1 MYFKRKLE
9 STIIKYLKSPEILA
23 VVGPRQ
29 CGKTTMLKHVYSQLG
44 NAIFLTFED
53 KELLD
58 LFEGDIKEFISHY
71 KSYDFVFIDEFQYAK
86 NGGKLLKFW
95 FDTSPTKIIISG
107 SSVIDLSVKAV
118 KYLVGRVFILNLY
131 PFDFEEFLDAHNY
144 NDKNNH
150 ELMEKLYEQYCIYG
164 GYPRVITTEEKTE
177 KEQILKDIYNT
188 FFLREVRDILGLV
201 DDFKLS
207 KLLKLLAGQIGNLIQ
222 YRELASGSEFS
233 EYEVK
238 KHLNFFTKTFTCYFP
253 KPFFTNPRTQIVKN
267 PKVYF
272 VDTGLRNY
280 ILNDFRPLLD
290 RPDGGALLENGV
302 AMQFIKKKINF
313 SFWRTKKQ
321 AEVDFVVDIAGGKRV
336 AWEIKTT
343 LRDRLNNSSKEFR
356 RLYPSIPLRVGYYKK
371 SEKVD
376 NEDAGSIY
384 LL

>member
-1 MYFKRKLE
+1 MYIKRKLE
-9 STIIKYLKSPEILA
+9 GTIIEYLKSPEILA

-29 CGKTTMLKHVYSQLG
+29 CGKTTMLKHIYSQLG
-44 NAIFLTFED
+44 KAIFLTFED

-58 LFEGDIKEFISHY
+58 LFEGNIKEFVFRYS
-71 KSYDFVFIDEFQYAK
+71 SYDYVFIDEFQYAK

-95 FDTSPTKIIISG
+95 YDTSPTKIIISG

-131 PFDFEEFLDAHNY
+131 PFDFDEFLSAQNY
-144 NDKNNH
+144 RGDKDS

-164 GYPRVITTEEKTE
+164 GYPRVITAEGETE
-177 KEQILKDIYNT
+177 KEQILKDIHNT

-238 KHLNFFTKTFTCYFP
+238 KHLNFFAKTFTCSFP

-280 ILNDFRPLLD
+280 ILNDFRSLLE
-290 RPDGGALLENGV
+290 RPDGGHLLENGA
-302 AMQFIKKKINF
+302 AMQFIKRGINF

-321 AEVDFVVDIAGGKRV
+321 AEVDFVTDLADGKRA
-336 AWEIKTT
+336 AWEIKMT
-343 LRDRLNNSSKEFR
+343 LRDCLNNSSKEFQ
-356 RLYPSIPLRVGYYKK
+356 RLYPDIPLRIGYYKK
-371 SEKVD
+371 GTKAD
-376 NEDAGSIY
+376 NGHASPLY
-384 LL
+384 SL